1 MMKTRTEADSIGVM
15 EVPADAYYGVQS
27 LRAKE
32 NFPITHQQLH
42 PVFIKSMAKLKKAA
56 AMTNRDAGLL
66 PLPVA
71 AAIMKACDE
80 VIDGAFDTSFIV
92 DAIQGGAGTSANM
105 NANEVIANRAI
116 EILGGKKGDYTI
128 IHPNDQVNMA
138 QSTNDVIPSAGKLTT
153 IVLLRDAVKEL
164 ERLEKALMGKAKEF
178 DNVLKM
184 GRKQNM
190 RRIKKWSIW
199 AERNDR
205 SKKIVQMICKQ
216 KQCRIREH

>member
-205 SKKIVQMICKQ
+205 SRKIVQMICK
-216 KQCRIREH
+216 